1 VTSSDLD
8 TLPPVLDVPR
18 AADVLGIGRTLAYQL
33 IQTGRWP
40 TPVLHL
46 GRKIRIPTAALLRL
60 LGQDASTTPA
70 VAPAYPQIEP
80 EPFPNRPATT
90 NVD

>member
-8 TLPPVLDVPR
+8 TLPAVLDVPR

-46 GRKIRIPTAALLRL
+46 GRKIRIPTVALLRL
-60 LGQDASTTPA
+60 LGQDMVANPA
-70 VAPAYPQIEP
+70 AAPAYPQIESGL
-80 EPFPNRPATT
+80 FPARPAAAS
-90 NVD
+90 VE